1 MTNKEILEE
10 VTATCY
16 GVIASSRRKND
27 AVAKDGIRYEPG
39 AFHPER
45 LDLKR
50 YWIVL
55 RFLKEH
61 GFLETVL
68 CREISRLSDA
78 VNDTQ
83 RFKKLLALIVATLY
97 AVDTPEAIG
106 IAERLFRH
114 VDVQ

>member
-27 AVAKDGIRYEPG
+27 TVAKDGIRYELG
-39 AFHPER
+39 VFHPER

-61 GFLETVL
+61 GFLETV
-68 CREISRLSDA
+68 CVVPIPALSP
-78 VNDTQ
+78 
-83 RFKKLLALIVATLY
+83 ATC
-97 AVDTPEAIG
+97 TI
-106 IAERLFRH
+106 
-114 VDVQ
+114 

>member
-10 VTATCY
+10 VNATCY
-16 GVIASSRRKND
+16 GVIASSRRKNET
-27 AVAKDGIRYEPG
+27 VAKDSIRYDPG
-39 AFHPER
+39 VFHPER

-50 YWIVL
+50 YWVVL
-55 RFLKEH
+55 LFLKEH

-68 CREISRLSDA
+68 CREISCLSDA
-78 VNDTQ
+78 VNDPG
-83 RFKKLLALIVATLY
+83 RFKNLLALIVATLY

-114 VDVQ
+114 INIQ